1 MELLSAPLD
10 DSLFIATGAQLWLYD
25 NFFCLRALSPASP
38 ACGAPFVALDFVH
51 GAPGTLLAATALNIF
66 ALAAPD
72 PASPSCGAPLLPAS
86 PSRAITAVRG
96 TPTSGVFFTE
106 GGGVWVTPPLA
117 STRPMVPRLLL
128 GNGVGGDL
136 ITGARAGLALWG
148 ERYLYYGAA
157 GTSGWP
163 GDNALSSF
171 RGVLRAGLDGA
182 APAVFFH
189 YASNS
194 DVLHW
199 APGRLASAGGNVAWS
214 ELRNVPDKPPPVFAV
229 QRTLLGGNASVTV
242 VTSYLCEV
250 PGSASGGEVSVAGDD
265 GGVGGGGVLWTAC
278 GRAVAAWLAGPKR
291 EPPLVELNFANAPP
305 GSAAAAAPPVT
316 ALAFAPGSAYC
327 GHRFSY
333 AQPADGALLC
343 APRPRLMPRAECLLA
358 DPVAAVRLLP
368 LWATALL
375 VVVALLVAAGCA
387 LGAWRA
393 GRSCCRAACGCCAA
407 GAVCCARRGNAPPNE
422 RIEMATLVAVERG
435 AGGEDVSR
443 REKAWE
449 EVSDVG
455 ENAAVVDIAPRPALP
470 PLRLLSNRGKGRK
483 LSGSGSRIL

>member
-1 MELLSAPLD
+1 
-10 DSLFIATGAQLWLYD
+10 
-25 NFFCLRALSPASP
+25 
-38 ACGAPFVALDFVH
+38 
-51 GAPGTLLAATALNIF
+51 
-66 ALAAPD
+66 
-72 PASPSCGAPLLPAS
+72 
-86 PSRAITAVRG
+86 
-96 TPTSGVFFTE
+96 
-106 GGGVWVTPPLA
+106 
-117 STRPMVPRLLL
+117 
-128 GNGVGGDL
+128 
-136 ITGARAGLALWG
+136 
-148 ERYLYYGAA
+148 
-157 GTSGWP
+157 
-163 GDNALSSF
+163 
-171 RGVLRAGLDGA
+171 
-182 APAVFFH
+182 VFFH

-265 GGVGGGGVLWTAC
+265 GGFGGGGVLWTAC